1 MSGVKRPLMTLWS
14 LLLIVAL
21 LAGCGRGASSGGD
34 GGSAGGGA
42 GSGFEK
48 VEIQPGER
56 VKVTF
61 WHAMGGAAGE
71 AVQRL
76 VDRFN
81 SSQDRVEVEAA
92 YQGSYDDALQKLK
105 AAGPEGPTIMQVYEI
120 GSRFMIDS
128 GMITPMQNFIDA
140 DGFSTEDFEPNILGY
155 YTFDGRL
162 YSMPFN
168 TSTPIVY
175 YNKDAFREV
184 GLDPEKPPR
193 TFEEFQQYARQLTV
207 TRGGETRYGA
217 GIALYGWF
225 FEQFLAVQGAHYVD
239 NDNGRS
245 GRATKAIINSPE
257 GERFVN
263 WLKSMVDEG
272 SAVNLG
278 RKTSETQAAFAAGR
292 IAMTLDSTAALAPI
306 LNGVGDKFEVGT
318 AFLPR
323 PQGVDGGVI
332 IGGASLWIT
341 NLKSP
346 KEQWA
351 ALEFVKW
358 LTQPEVQAEWSMATG
373 YFPIRKAAYEQQAL
387 KDWHAQRPQFTTAI
401 EQLRASKL
409 STVTQGAVIGIFP
422 QARQIVE
429 AAMESVI
436 LGQATSAEALTK
448 AAEEITKGIE
458 DYNRTT
464 Q

>member
-1 MSGVKRPLMTLWS
+1 VTLWA
-14 LLLIVAL
+14 LVLIAAV
-21 LAGCGRGASSGGD
+21 LAACGRGGGAASGGE
-34 GGSAGGGA
+34 SQ
-42 GSGFEK
+42 K

-61 WHAMGGAAGE
+61 WHAMGGVAGE

-81 SSQDRVEVEAA
+81 ASQDRVAVEAV
-92 YQGSYDDALQKLK
+92 YQGTYDDALQKLR
-105 AAGPEGPTIMQVYEI
+105 AAGADGPTIMQVYEI

-128 GMITPMQNFIDA
+128 GMIQPVQNFIDA

-175 YNKDAFREV
+175 YNKDAFREA
-184 GLDPEKPPR
+184 GLDPERPPR
-193 TFEEFQQYARQLTV
+193 TFEEFKEYARQLTV
-207 TRGGETRYGA
+207 TRGGETRHGA
-217 GIALYGWF
+217 AIALYGWF

-245 GRATKAIINSPE
+245 ARATKAIINSPE
-257 GERFVN
+257 GERFLN
-263 WLKSMVDEG
+263 WLKEMVDEG
-272 SAVNLG
+272 VAANLG
-278 RKTSETQAAFAAGR
+278 RRTAETQAAFSSGR
-292 IAMTLDSTAALAPI
+292 IAMTMDSTAALGNI
-306 LNGVGDKFEVGT
+306 LAGVGDKFEIGT

-323 PQGVDGGVI
+323 PEGAAEGGVI
-332 IGGASLWIT
+332 IGGASLWIMST
-341 NLKSP
+341 KPL

-351 ALEFVKW
+351 AWEFVKW
-358 LTQPEVQAEWSMATG
+358 LTTPEVQAEWSIATG
-373 YFPIRKAAYEQQAL
+373 YFPVRKAAYDQQIL
-387 KDWHAQRPQFTTAI
+387 KDWHAERPQFTTAI

-409 STVTQGAVIGIFP
+409 STVTQGAVIGTFP

-429 AAMESVI
+429 AAMESVV
-436 LGQATSAEALTK
+436 LGQATAAEALN
-448 AAEEITKGIE
+448 AAAQEITKGIE

>member
-1 MSGVKRPLMTLWS
+1 MRTTRRPVLMVWALV
-14 LLLIVAL
+14 LIAAL
-21 LAGCGRGASSGGD
+21 LAGCAR
-34 GGSAGGGA
+34 GGGTA
-42 GSGFEK
+42 SDGEFQK

-61 WHAMGGAAGE
+61 WHAMGGVAGE

-76 VDRFN
+76 VDQFN
-81 SSQDRVEVEAA
+81 SSQDKVEVEAV
-92 YQGSYDDALQKLK
+92 YQGTYDDALQKLR
-105 AAGPEGPTIMQVYEI
+105 AAGSDGPTIMQVYEI

-128 GMITPMQNFIDA
+128 GMITPMQNFVDA
-140 DGFSTEDFEPNILGY
+140 DGFSIDDFEPNILGY

-175 YNKDAFREV
+175 YNKDAFREA
-184 GLDPEKPPR
+184 GLDPERPPR
-193 TFEEFQQYARQLTV
+193 TFEEFKEYARKLTV
-207 TRGGETRYGA
+207 TQGGETRYGA
-217 GIALYGWF
+217 SIALYGWF

-245 GRATKAIINSPE
+245 ARATKAIINSPE
-257 GERFVN
+257 GERFVT
-263 WLKSMVDEG
+263 WLKEMVDEG
-272 SAVNLG
+272 VAINLG
-278 RKTSETQAAFAAGR
+278 RRTADTQAAFSSGQV
-292 IAMTLDSTAALAPI
+292 AMTLDSTAALGNI
-306 LNGVGDKFEVGT
+306 LNGVGDKFEIGT

-323 PQGVDGGVI
+323 PEGATEGGVI

-341 NLKSP
+341 NTKPL

-351 ALEFVKW
+351 AWEFVKW
-358 LTQPEVQAEWSMATG
+358 LTTPEVQAEWSIATG
-373 YFPIRKAAYEQQAL
+373 YFPVRKAAYDQQIL

-401 EQLRASKL
+401 EQLRASPL
-409 STVTQGAVIGIFP
+409 STVTQGAVIGTFP

-429 AAMESVI
+429 AAMESVV
-436 LGQATSAEALTK
+436 LGQATAAEALN
-448 AAEEITKGIE
+448 AAAAEITKGIE

>member
-1 MSGVKRPLMTLWS
+1 M
-14 LLLIVAL
+14 
-21 LAGCGRGASSGGD
+21 
-34 GGSAGGGA
+34 
-42 GSGFEK
+42 
-48 VEIQPGER
+48 EIQPGER

-61 WHAMGGAAGE
+61 WHAMGGVAGE

-76 VDRFN
+76 VDQFN
-81 SSQDRVEVEAA
+81 SSQDKVEVEAV
-92 YQGSYDDALQKLK
+92 YQGTYDDALQKLR
-105 AAGPEGPTIMQVYEI
+105 AAGSDGPTIMQVYEI

-128 GMITPMQNFIDA
+128 GMITPMQNFVDA
-140 DGFSTEDFEPNILGY
+140 DGFSIDDFEPNILGY

-175 YNKDAFREV
+175 YNKDAFREA
-184 GLDPEKPPR
+184 GLDPERPPR
-193 TFEEFQQYARQLTV
+193 TFEEFKEYARKLTV
-207 TRGGETRYGA
+207 TQGGETRYGA
-217 GIALYGWF
+217 SIALYGWF

-245 GRATKAIINSPE
+245 ARATKAIINSPE
-257 GERFVN
+257 GERFVT
-263 WLKSMVDEG
+263 WLKEMVDEG
-272 SAVNLG
+272 VAINLG
-278 RKTSETQAAFAAGR
+278 RRTADTQAAFSSGQV
-292 IAMTLDSTAALAPI
+292 AMTLDSTAALGNI
-306 LNGVGDKFEVGT
+306 LNGVGDKFEIGT

-323 PQGVDGGVI
+323 PEGAAEGGVI

-341 NLKSP
+341 NTKPL

-351 ALEFVKW
+351 AWEFVKW
-358 LTQPEVQAEWSMATG
+358 LTTPEVQAEWSIATG
-373 YFPIRKAAYEQQAL
+373 YFPVRKAAYDQQIL

-401 EQLRASKL
+401 EQLRASPL
-409 STVTQGAVIGIFP
+409 NTVTQGAVIGTFP

-429 AAMESVI
+429 AAMESVV
-436 LGQATSAEALTK
+436 LGQATAAEALN
-448 AAEEITKGIE
+448 AAAAEITKGIE

>member
-1 MSGVKRPLMTLWS
+1 MRALRRPVVTLWA
-14 LLLIVAL
+14 LVLIAAV
-21 LAGCGRGASSGGD
+21 LAACGRGGGAASGGE
-34 GGSAGGGA
+34 SQ
-42 GSGFEK
+42 K

-61 WHAMGGAAGE
+61 WHAMGGVAGE

-81 SSQDRVEVEAA
+81 ASQDRVAVEAV
-92 YQGSYDDALQKLK
+92 YQGTYDDALQKLR
-105 AAGPEGPTIMQVYEI
+105 AAGADGPTIMQVYEI

-128 GMITPMQNFIDA
+128 GMIQPVQNFIDA

-175 YNKDAFREV
+175 YNKDAFREA
-184 GLDPEKPPR
+184 GLDPERPPR
-193 TFEEFQQYARQLTV
+193 TFEEFKEYARQLTV
-207 TRGGETRYGA
+207 TRGGETRHGA
-217 GIALYGWF
+217 AIALYGWF

-245 GRATKAIINSPE
+245 ARATKAIINSPE
-257 GERFVN
+257 GERFLN
-263 WLKSMVDEG
+263 WLKEMVDEG
-272 SAVNLG
+272 VAANLG
-278 RKTSETQAAFAAGR
+278 RRTAETQAAFSSGR
-292 IAMTLDSTAALAPI
+292 IAMTMDSTAALGNI
-306 LNGVGDKFEVGT
+306 LAGVGDKFEIGT

-323 PQGVDGGVI
+323 PEGAAEGGVI
-332 IGGASLWIT
+332 IGGASLWIMST
-341 NLKSP
+341 KPL

-351 ALEFVKW
+351 AWEFVKW
-358 LTQPEVQAEWSMATG
+358 LTTPEVQAEWSIATG
-373 YFPIRKAAYEQQAL
+373 YFPVRKAAYDQQIL
-387 KDWHAQRPQFTTAI
+387 KDWHAERPQFTTAI

-409 STVTQGAVIGIFP
+409 STVTQGAVIGTFP

-429 AAMESVI
+429 AAMESVV
-436 LGQATSAEALTK
+436 LGQATAAEALN
-448 AAEEITKGIE
+448 AAAQEITKGIE

>member
-1 MSGVKRPLMTLWS
+1 MRGFRRPFLTLWA
-14 LLLIVAL
+14 LVLILAL
-21 LAGCGRGASSGGD
+21 LAGCTRSGG
-34 GGSAGGGA
+34 GGGA
-42 GSGFEK
+42 GSDGEFQK

-61 WHAMGGAAGE
+61 WHAMGGVAGE
-71 AVQRL
+71 AVDRL
-76 VDRFN
+76 VQRFN
-81 SSQDRVEVEAA
+81 SSQDRVEVEAV
-92 YQGSYDDALQKLK
+92 YQGSYDDALQKLR

-184 GLDPEKPPR
+184 GLDPEQPPR
-193 TFEEFQQYARQLTV
+193 TFEEFKEYARKLTV
-207 TRGGETRYGA
+207 TQGGETRHGA
-217 GIALYGWF
+217 SIALYGWF

-245 GRATKAIINSPE
+245 ARATKAIINSPE

-263 WLKSMVDEG
+263 WLKEMVDEG
-272 SAVNLG
+272 VAINLG
-278 RKTSETQAAFAAGR
+278 RRTAETQAAFSSGR
-292 IAMTLDSTAALAPI
+292 VAMTMDSTAALGNI
-306 LNGVGDKFEVGT
+306 LAGVGDKFEIGT

-323 PQGVDGGVI
+323 PEGANGGVI

-341 NLKSP
+341 NTRPL

-351 ALEFVKW
+351 AWEFVKW
-358 LTQPEVQAEWSMATG
+358 LTRPVVQAEWSIATG
-373 YFPIRKAAYEQQAL
+373 YFPIRKAAYDEQIL
-387 KDWHAQRPQFTTAI
+387 KDWHAQRPQFITAI
-401 EQLRASKL
+401 EQLRSSPL
-409 STVTQGAVIGIFP
+409 TTVTQGAVIGTFP

-436 LGQATSAEALTK
+436 LGQATASEALAK

-464 Q
+464 QAQ

>member
-1 MSGVKRPLMTLWS
+1 VTLWA
-14 LLLIVAL
+14 LVLIAAV
-21 LAGCGRGASSGGD
+21 LAACGRGGGAASGGE
-34 GGSAGGGA
+34 
-42 GSGFEK
+42 FQK

-61 WHAMGGAAGE
+61 WHAMGGVAGE

-81 SSQDRVEVEAA
+81 ASQDRVAVEAV
-92 YQGSYDDALQKLK
+92 YQGTYDDALQKLR
-105 AAGPEGPTIMQVYEI
+105 AAGADGPTIMQVYEI

-128 GMITPMQNFIDA
+128 GMIQPVQNFIDA

-175 YNKDAFREV
+175 YNKDAFREA
-184 GLDPEKPPR
+184 GLDPERPPR
-193 TFEEFQQYARQLTV
+193 TFEEFKEYARQLTV
-207 TRGGETRYGA
+207 TRGGETRHGA
-217 GIALYGWF
+217 AIALYGWF

-245 GRATKAIINSPE
+245 ARATKAIINSPE
-257 GERFVN
+257 GERFLN
-263 WLKSMVDEG
+263 WLKEMVDEG
-272 SAVNLG
+272 VAANLG
-278 RKTSETQAAFAAGR
+278 RRTAETQAAFSSGR
-292 IAMTLDSTAALAPI
+292 IAMTMDSTAALGNI
-306 LNGVGDKFEVGT
+306 LAGVGDKFEIGT

-323 PQGVDGGVI
+323 PEGAAEGGVI
-332 IGGASLWIT
+332 IGGASLWIMST
-341 NLKSP
+341 KPL

-351 ALEFVKW
+351 AWEFVKW
-358 LTQPEVQAEWSMATG
+358 LTTPEVQAEWSIATG
-373 YFPIRKAAYEQQAL
+373 YFPVRKAAYDQQIL
-387 KDWHAQRPQFTTAI
+387 KDWHAERPQFTTAI

-409 STVTQGAVIGIFP
+409 STVTQGAVIGTFP

-429 AAMESVI
+429 AAMESVV
-436 LGQATSAEALTK
+436 LGQATAAEALN
-448 AAEEITKGIE
+448 AAAQEITKGIE

>member
-1 MSGVKRPLMTLWS
+1 MRARRRPVWMLWA
-14 LLLIVAL
+14 LVLIVTL
-21 LAGCGRGASSGGD
+21 LAGCARGGGSQSGGE
-34 GGSAGGGA
+34 
-42 GSGFEK
+42 FQK

-81 SSQDRVEVEAA
+81 SSQDKVVVEAA
-92 YQGSYDDALQKLK
+92 YQGTYDDALQKLK

-140 DGFSTEDFEPNILGY
+140 DGFSTDDFEPNILGY

-184 GLDPEKPPR
+184 GLDPERPPR
-193 TFEEFQQYARQLTV
+193 TFEEFQEYARRLTV
-207 TRGGETRYGA
+207 TQGGQTRYGA

-245 GRATKAIINSPE
+245 ARATKAIINSPE

-263 WLKSMVDEG
+263 WLKEMVDEG
-272 SAVNLG
+272 SAENLG
-278 RKTSETQAAFAAGR
+278 RRTAETQAAFAAGR

-323 PQGVDGGVI
+323 PEGVDGGVI
-332 IGGASLWIT
+332 IGGASVWIT
-341 NLKSP
+341 NTKPL

-351 ALEFVKW
+351 AWEFVKW
-358 LTQPEVQAEWSMATG
+358 LTTPEVQAEWSMATG
-373 YFPIRKAAYEQQAL
+373 YFPIRKAAYDQPAL
-387 KDWHAQRPQFTTAI
+387 QEWHAQRPQFTTAI

-409 STVTQGAVIGIFP
+409 STVTQGAVIGTFP

-436 LGQATSAEALTK
+436 LGQATAAEALTS

>member
-1 MSGVKRPLMTLWS
+1 M
-14 LLLIVAL
+14 
-21 LAGCGRGASSGGD
+21 
-34 GGSAGGGA
+34 
-42 GSGFEK
+42 
-48 VEIQPGER
+48 EIQPGER

-61 WHAMGGAAGE
+61 WHAMGGVAGE

-76 VDRFN
+76 VDQFN
-81 SSQDRVEVEAA
+81 SSQDKVEVEAV
-92 YQGSYDDALQKLK
+92 YQGTYDDALQKLR
-105 AAGPEGPTIMQVYEI
+105 AAGSDGPTIMQVYEI

-128 GMITPMQNFIDA
+128 GMITPMQNFVDA
-140 DGFSTEDFEPNILGY
+140 DGFSIDDFEPNILGY

-175 YNKDAFREV
+175 YNKDAFREA
-184 GLDPEKPPR
+184 GLDPERPPR
-193 TFEEFQQYARQLTV
+193 TFEEFKEYARKLTV
-207 TRGGETRYGA
+207 TQGGETRYGA
-217 GIALYGWF
+217 SIALYGWF

-245 GRATKAIINSPE
+245 ARATKAIINSPE
-257 GERFVN
+257 GERFVT
-263 WLKSMVDEG
+263 WLKEMVDEG
-272 SAVNLG
+272 VAINLG
-278 RKTSETQAAFAAGR
+278 RRTADTQAAFSSGQV
-292 IAMTLDSTAALAPI
+292 AMTLDSTAALGNI
-306 LNGVGDKFEVGT
+306 LNGVGDKFEIGT

-323 PQGVDGGVI
+323 PEGAAEGGVI

-341 NLKSP
+341 NTKPL

-351 ALEFVKW
+351 AWEFVKW
-358 LTQPEVQAEWSMATG
+358 LTTPEVQAEWSIATG
-373 YFPIRKAAYEQQAL
+373 YFPVRKAAYDQQIL

-401 EQLRASKL
+401 EQLRASPL
-409 STVTQGAVIGIFP
+409 STVTQGAVIGTFP

-429 AAMESVI
+429 AAMESVV
-436 LGQATSAEALTK
+436 LGQATAAEALN
-448 AAEEITKGIE
+448 AAAAEITKGIE

>member
-1 MSGVKRPLMTLWS
+1 MRALRRPVVTLWA
-14 LLLIVAL
+14 LVLIAAV
-21 LAGCGRGASSGGD
+21 LAACGRGGGAASGGE
-34 GGSAGGGA
+34 SQ
-42 GSGFEK
+42 K

-61 WHAMGGAAGE
+61 WHAMGGVAGE

-81 SSQDRVEVEAA
+81 ASQDRVAVEAV
-92 YQGSYDDALQKLK
+92 YQGTYDDALQKLR
-105 AAGPEGPTIMQVYEI
+105 AAGADGPTIMQVYEI

-128 GMITPMQNFIDA
+128 GMIQPVQNFIDA

-175 YNKDAFREV
+175 YNKDAFREA
-184 GLDPEKPPR
+184 GLDPERPPR
-193 TFEEFQQYARQLTV
+193 TFEEFKEYARQLTV
-207 TRGGETRYGA
+207 TRGGETRHGA
-217 GIALYGWF
+217 AIALYGWF
-225 FEQFLAVQGAHYVD
+225 FEQFLAVPGAHYVD

-245 GRATKAIINSPE
+245 ARATKAIINSPE
-257 GERFVN
+257 GERFLN
-263 WLKSMVDEG
+263 WLKEMVDEG
-272 SAVNLG
+272 VAANLG
-278 RKTSETQAAFAAGR
+278 RRTAETQAAFSSGR
-292 IAMTLDSTAALAPI
+292 IAMTMDSTAALGNI
-306 LNGVGDKFEVGT
+306 LAGVGDKFEIGT

-323 PQGVDGGVI
+323 PEGAAEGGVI
-332 IGGASLWIT
+332 IGGASLWIMST
-341 NLKSP
+341 KPL

-351 ALEFVKW
+351 AWEFVKW
-358 LTQPEVQAEWSMATG
+358 LTTPEVQAEWSIATG
-373 YFPIRKAAYEQQAL
+373 YFPVRKAAYDQQIL
-387 KDWHAQRPQFTTAI
+387 KDWHAERPQFTTAI

-409 STVTQGAVIGIFP
+409 STVTQGAVIGTFP

-429 AAMESVI
+429 AAMESVV
-436 LGQATSAEALTK
+436 LGQATAAEALN
-448 AAEEITKGIE
+448 AAAQEITKGIE

>member
-1 MSGVKRPLMTLWS
+1 M
-14 LLLIVAL
+14 
-21 LAGCGRGASSGGD
+21 
-34 GGSAGGGA
+34 
-42 GSGFEK
+42 
-48 VEIQPGER
+48 EIQPGER

-61 WHAMGGAAGE
+61 WHAMGGVAGE

-76 VDRFN
+76 VDQFN
-81 SSQDRVEVEAA
+81 SSQDKVEVEAV
-92 YQGSYDDALQKLK
+92 YQGTYDDALQKLR
-105 AAGPEGPTIMQVYEI
+105 AAGSDGPTIMQVYEI

-128 GMITPMQNFIDA
+128 GMITPMQNFVDA
-140 DGFSTEDFEPNILGY
+140 DGFSIDDFEPNILGY

-175 YNKDAFREV
+175 YNKDAFREA
-184 GLDPEKPPR
+184 GLDPERPPR
-193 TFEEFQQYARQLTV
+193 TFEEFKEYARKLTV
-207 TRGGETRYGA
+207 TQGGETRYGA
-217 GIALYGWF
+217 SIALYGWF

-245 GRATKAIINSPE
+245 ARATKAIINSPE
-257 GERFVN
+257 GERFVT
-263 WLKSMVDEG
+263 WLKEMVDEG
-272 SAVNLG
+272 VAINLG
-278 RKTSETQAAFAAGR
+278 RRTADTQAAFSSGQV
-292 IAMTLDSTAALAPI
+292 AMTLDSTAALGNI
-306 LNGVGDKFEVGT
+306 LNGVGDKFEIGT

-323 PQGVDGGVI
+323 PEGAAEGGVI

-341 NLKSP
+341 NTKPL

-351 ALEFVKW
+351 AWEFVKW
-358 LTQPEVQAEWSMATG
+358 LTTPEVQAEWSIATG
-373 YFPIRKAAYEQQAL
+373 YFPVRKAAYDQQIL

-401 EQLRASKL
+401 EQLRASPL
-409 STVTQGAVIGIFP
+409 NTVTQGAVIGTFP

-429 AAMESVI
+429 AAMESVV
-436 LGQATSAEALTK
+436 LGQATPAEALN
-448 AAEEITKGIE
+448 AAAAEITKGIE